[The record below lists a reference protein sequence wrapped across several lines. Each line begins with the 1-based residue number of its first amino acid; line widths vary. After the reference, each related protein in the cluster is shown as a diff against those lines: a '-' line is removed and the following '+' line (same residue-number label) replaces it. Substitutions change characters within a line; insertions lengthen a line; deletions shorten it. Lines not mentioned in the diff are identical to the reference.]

1 MLRKIC
7 QEQTFL
13 TDAEIRHLEQVQS
26 QLVLMAEL
34 TVADVF
40 IDCITKEGKVMV
52 VAQARPSTLGSAYA
66 QSVVGE
72 YAQPENEP
80 AVFHTLQS
88 GAPSRDIKA
97 VTQENRV
104 VRQDVVPVLNADGKC
119 IAALIREQDITSDLL
134 QEKKYRTLTQTYES
148 EDLSL
153 RSSEAPSQDTTAMR
167 EIHHRVK
174 NNLQL
179 VASILNLQSRRCND
193 EFTKK
198 ILQENV
204 SRVLSIASIHDILT
218 KNEDNFREID
228 SINLLEQLR
237 KNLQS
242 FVPDGKHIDI
252 CVTGT
257 SAKLSADIASAVS
270 LVVNELI
277 TNALEHA
284 FEGRDH
290 GTVTVSFCAGQ
301 LFHSVTVSD
310 DGGGFDPARL
320 RKGSLG
326 LNIVEATVRD
336 RLHGQLNIHSDAC
349 GSRVSFDIKT
359 E

>member
-7 QEQTFL
+7 QEHTL
-13 TDAEIRHLEQVQS
+13 LSAEDIARLEQTES
-26 QLVLMAEL
+26 QLTLMAEL
-34 TVADVF
+34 TGADVF
-40 IDCITKEGKVMV
+40 IDCMTKDGTVMV
-52 VAQARPSTLGSAYA
+52 VAQARPSTVSSAY
-66 QSVVGE
+66 QQDVVGH

-80 AVFHTLQS
+80 AVFQTLQT
-88 GAPSRDIKA
+88 GAPARDIKA
-97 VTQENRV
+97 VTQENQT
-104 VRQDVVPVLNADGKC
+104 VRQDVVPILNGEGKC
-119 IAALIREQDITSDLL
+119 IAALIREKDITGALL
-134 QEKKYRTLTQTYES
+134 QEKKFRTLTQTYEN

-153 RSSEAPSQDTTAMR
+153 RSSEMTPQDKVAIR

-193 EFTKK
+193 DFTKT

-204 SRVLSIASIHDILT
+204 GRVLSIASIHDILT

-228 SINLLEQLR
+228 SMLLLEQLR

-242 FVPDGKHIDI
+242 FVLDGKHITI
-252 CVTGT
+252 VVSGT
-257 SAKLSADIASAVS
+257 SASLSADTASSVS

-284 FEGRDH
+284 FEGRDT
-290 GTVTVSFCAGQ
+290 GTITVTFSAGQ

-310 DGGGFDPARL
+310 DGNGFDPARL

-326 LNIVEATVRD
+326 LNIVEATVKD
-336 RLHGQLNIHSDAC
+336 RLHGQLSIHSDAG
-349 GSRVSFDIKT
+349 GSRVSFDFKT

>member
-7 QEQTFL
+7 QERTCLCFG
-13 TDAEIRHLEQVQS
+13 DIEHLELLEA
-26 QLVLMAEL
+26 QLPLMAEL
-34 TVADVF
+34 TGGDVF
-40 IDCITKEGKVMV
+40 VDCMTKDGAVMV
-52 VAQARPSTLGSAYA
+52 VAQARPSTLSSVY
-66 QSVVGE
+66 QQDVVGK
-72 YAQPENEP
+72 YVYPENEP
-80 AVFHTLQS
+80 AVFLALQTN
-88 GAPSRDIKA
+88 APARDIKA
-97 VTQENRV
+97 VTQENRI
-104 VRQDVVPVLNADGKC
+104 VRQDVVPVFNAEGIC
-119 IAALIREQDITSDLL
+119 IAALIRELDITSDLL
-134 QEKKYRTLTQTYES
+134 QEKKYRTLTQTYEN

-153 RSSEAPSQDTTAMR
+153 RASDAPAQDQIAMR

-193 EFTKK
+193 EFTRK

-204 SRVLSIASIHDILT
+204 GRVLSIASIHDILT

-228 SINLLEQLR
+228 SLLLLEQLR

-242 FVPDGKHIDI
+242 LVPDGKRINI
-252 CVTGT
+252 SVSGT
-257 SAKLSADIASAVS
+257 SANLSADTASAVS

-284 FEGRDH
+284 FEGRAS
-290 GTVTVSFCAGQ
+290 GNVVVTFCTGQ
-301 LFHSVTVSD
+301 LFHSVTVCD

-336 RLHGQLNIHSDAC
+336 RLHGQLSVHSDSG

>member
-1 MLRKIC
+1 M
-7 QEQTFL
+7 
-13 TDAEIRHLEQVQS
+13 
-26 QLVLMAEL
+26 
-34 TVADVF
+34 
-40 IDCITKEGKVMV
+40 
-52 VAQARPSTLGSAYA
+52 
-66 QSVVGE
+66 
-72 YAQPENEP
+72 
-80 AVFHTLQS
+80 
-88 GAPSRDIKA
+88 
-97 VTQENRV
+97 
-104 VRQDVVPVLNADGKC
+104 
-119 IAALIREQDITSDLL
+119 
-134 QEKKYRTLTQTYES
+134 
-148 EDLSL
+148 
-153 RSSEAPSQDTTAMR
+153 RSSDVPAQDKTAMR
-167 EIHHRVK
+167 EVHHRVK

-179 VASILNLQSRRCND
+179 VASILNLQSRRCNN

-228 SINLLEQLR
+228 SIILLEQLR
-237 KNLQS
+237 KNLQL
-242 FVPDGKHIDI
+242 FVPDGKYIDI

-257 SAKLSADIASAVS
+257 AAKLSADIASAVS

-284 FEGRDH
+284 FEGRDR

>member
-7 QEQTFL
+7 QEHTLL
-13 TDAEIRHLEQVQS
+13 TAENIAHLEQVET
-26 QLVLMAEL
+26 QLPLMAEL
-34 TVADVF
+34 TGGDVF

-52 VAQARPSTLGSAYA
+52 AAQARPSTLSSAYA

-72 YAQPENEP
+72 FVQPENEP
-80 AVFHTLQS
+80 AVFQALQT
-88 GAPSRDIKA
+88 GAPARDIKA
-97 VTQENRV
+97 VTQENRS
-104 VRQDVVPVLNADGKC
+104 VRQDVVPVMHEGKC
-119 IAALIREQDITSDLL
+119 IAALIREKDITGALL
-134 QEKKYRTLTQTYES
+134 QEKKFRTLTQTYEN

-153 RSSEAPSQDTTAMR
+153 RSSDVPAQDKTAMR
-167 EIHHRVK
+167 EVHHRVK

-179 VASILNLQSRRCND
+179 VASILNLQSRRCNN

-228 SINLLEQLR
+228 SIILLEQLR
-237 KNLQS
+237 KNLQL
-242 FVPDGKHIDI
+242 FVPDGKYIDI

-257 SAKLSADIASAVS
+257 AAKLSADVASAVS

-284 FEGRDH
+284 FEGRDR
-290 GTVTVSFCAGQ
+290 GTVTVSFSAGQ

-320 RKGSLG
+320 RIGSLG

-336 RLHGQLNIHSDAC
+336 RLHGQLNIHSDTC

>member
-7 QEQTFL
+7 QEHTL
-13 TDAEIRHLEQVQS
+13 LSDTDIAHLELTEG
-26 QLVLMAEL
+26 QLPLMAEL
-34 TVADVF
+34 TGADVF
-40 IDCITKEGKVMV
+40 IDCMTKDGAVMV
-52 VAQARPSTLGSAYA
+52 VAQARPHTLGSAY
-66 QSVVGE
+66 QQDVVGHF
-72 YAQPENEP
+72 AHQDNEP
-80 AVFHTLQS
+80 AVFQTLQT
-88 GAPSRDIKA
+88 GAPARDIKA
-97 VTQENRV
+97 VTQENQT
-104 VRQDVVPVLNADGKC
+104 VRQDVVPILNSDGKC
-119 IAALIREQDITSDLL
+119 IAALIREKDITGALL
-134 QEKKYRTLTQTYES
+134 QEKKFRTLTQTYEN

-153 RSSEAPSQDTTAMR
+153 RSSETPAQDKTAMR

-193 EFTKK
+193 DFTKT
-198 ILQENV
+198 ILRENV
-204 SRVLSIASIHDILT
+204 GRVLSIASIHDILT
-218 KNEDNFREID
+218 KNEDDFREID
-228 SINLLEQLR
+228 SMLLLEQLR

-242 FVPDGKHIDI
+242 FVPDGKHIAI
-252 CVTGT
+252 SVSGA
-257 SAKLSADIASAVS
+257 SAKLSADTASSVS

-284 FEGRDH
+284 FEGRDS
-290 GTVTVSFCAGQ
+290 GSVSVTFNAGQ

-310 DGGGFDPARL
+310 DGSGFDPARL

-336 RLHGQLNIHSDAC
+336 RLHGQLSIHSDAG
-349 GSRVSFDIKT
+349 GSRVSFDFKT

>member
-7 QEQTFL
+7 QEQTIL
-13 TDAEIRHLEQVQS
+13 SSADINRLVQVES
-26 QLVLMAEL
+26 QLSLMAEL
-34 TVADVF
+34 TGADVF
-40 IDCITKEGKVMV
+40 IDCMTKDGAVMV
-52 VAQARPSTLGSAYA
+52 VAQARPSTLSSAY
-66 QSVVGE
+66 QQDVVGH

-80 AVFHTLQS
+80 AVFQALQT
-88 GAPSRDIKA
+88 GAPARDIKA
-97 VTQENRV
+97 VTQENQSV
-104 VRQDVVPVLNADGKC
+104 QQDVVPILNGEGKC
-119 IAALIREQDITSDLL
+119 IAALIREKDITGALL
-134 QEKKYRTLTQTYES
+134 QEKKFRTLTQTYEN

-153 RSSEAPSQDTTAMR
+153 RSSEMTPQDKTAIR

-193 EFTKK
+193 DFTKTVLK
-198 ILQENV
+198 ENV
-204 SRVLSIASIHDILT
+204 GRVLSIASIHDILT

-228 SINLLEQLR
+228 SMLLLEQLR

-242 FVPDGKHIDI
+242 FVPDGKRITI
-252 CVTGT
+252 SVNGT
-257 SAKLSADIASAVS
+257 SANLSADTASSVS

-284 FEGRDH
+284 FEGRDF
-290 GTVTVSFCAGQ
+290 GCVTVTFNAGQ

-310 DGGGFDPARL
+310 DGNGFDPARL

-336 RLHGQLNIHSDAC
+336 RLHGQLNIHSDAG
-349 GSRVSFDIKT
+349 GSRVSFDFKT

>member
-7 QEQTFL
+7 KEHTLL
-13 TDAEIRHLEQVQS
+13 TADNIAHLEQVET
-26 QLVLMAEL
+26 QLPLMAEL
-34 TVADVF
+34 TGGDVF

-72 YAQPENEP
+72 FAQPENEP
-80 AVFHTLQS
+80 AVFQALQT
-88 GAPSRDIKA
+88 GAPARDIKA
-97 VTQENRV
+97 VTQENRS
-104 VRQDVVPVLNADGKC
+104 VRQDVVPVMYEGKC
-119 IAALIREQDITSDLL
+119 IAALIREKDITGALL
-134 QEKKYRTLTQTYES
+134 QEKKFRTLTQTYEN

-153 RSSEAPSQDTTAMR
+153 RSSDVPAQDKTAMR
-167 EIHHRVK
+167 EVHHRVK

-179 VASILNLQSRRCND
+179 VASILNLQSRRCNN

-228 SINLLEQLR
+228 SIILLEQLR
-237 KNLQS
+237 KNLQL

-257 SAKLSADIASAVS
+257 AAKLSADIASAVS

-284 FEGRDH
+284 FEGRDR

>member
-7 QEQTFL
+7 KEHTLL
-13 TDAEIRHLEQVQS
+13 TAENIAHLEQVES
-26 QLVLMAEL
+26 QLPLMAEL
-34 TVADVF
+34 TGGDVF
-40 IDCITKEGKVMV
+40 IDCLTKEGKVMV

-72 YAQPENEP
+72 FAQPENEP
-80 AVFHTLQS
+80 AVFQALQT
-88 GAPSRDIKA
+88 GAPARDIKA
-97 VTQENRV
+97 VTQENRS
-104 VRQDVVPVLNADGKC
+104 VRQDVIPVIHEGMC
-119 IAALIREQDITSDLL
+119 IAALIREKDITGALL
-134 QEKKYRTLTQTYES
+134 QEKKFRTLTQTYEN

-153 RSSEAPSQDTTAMR
+153 RSSDVPAQDKTAMR
-167 EIHHRVK
+167 EVHHRVK

-179 VASILNLQSRRCND
+179 VASILNLQSRRCD
-193 EFTKK
+193 DDFTKK
-198 ILQENV
+198 ILRENV
-204 SRVLSIASIHDILT
+204 GRVLSIASIHDILT
-218 KNEDNFREID
+218 KNEDDFREID
-228 SINLLEQLR
+228 SLHLLEQLR

-242 FVPDGKHIDI
+242 FVPDGKQIAI
-252 CVTGT
+252 SVTGT
-257 SAKLSADIASAVS
+257 SAKLSADTASAVS

-284 FEGRDH
+284 FDGRQ
-290 GTVTVSFCAGQ
+290 GGCVSVCFNAGQ

-310 DGGGFDPARL
+310 DGNGFDPARL